1 MKNKILLG
9 MHIEKKYHS
18 SPGCLGWVIVV
29 VILIAVGCM
38 SCGTQRD
45 GCGSYN
51 KWEAKNKTFNK

>member
-1 MKNKILLG
+1 

-18 SPGCLGWVIVV
+18 SPGCLGWFIVV

-45 GCGSYN
+45 GCGSYS